1 MIHLLHNQI
10 ERTDQI
16 MEMLHVRLPKTT
28 HKELKL
34 CAVSQGRSMTALIG
48 DIIERY
54 LTEIRKEVA

>member
-1 MIHLLHNQI
+1 LKGGK
-10 ERTDQI
+10 I
-16 MEMLHVRLPKTT
+16 MEMLHVRLPKGT
-28 HKELKL
+28 HKELKI

>member
-16 MEMLHVRLPKTT
+16 MEMLHVRLPKGT

-34 CAVSQGRSMTALIG
+34 YAVQNGKSMTALIG
-48 DIIERY
+48 DLIKQF
-54 LTEIRKEVA
+54 LEIQKEAA